1 MGCLTFS
8 IWGADVIDY
17 RFIII
22 LMLLGWWILCFCYY
36 SKTFGWLSHIWYCRR
51 LQLISPGTHAFKVP
65 YNEKTCLLFI
75 ILGMHLFPL
84 HFFFSGVACV
94 QMSIPL
100 VRTISFC
107 FRMISAKIFFGFIT
121 KVIEIMC
128 KPAWSIWFWPSP
140 FALYVNRL
148 LNQGLMKQ
156 LPKSTMLHGW
166 KL

>member
-1 MGCLTFS
+1 MGDESCAF
-8 IWGADVIDY
+8 A
-17 RFIII
+17 IIQKHLVGYHI
-22 LMLLGWWILCFCYY
+22 FDIVGGSSWFLLEHMP
-36 SKTFGWLSHIWYCRR
+36 SKSHIMKR
-51 LQLISPGTHAFKVP
+51 HACF
-65 YNEKTCLLFI
+65 LLY
-75 ILGMHLFPL
+75 LGCIFFLSI
-84 HFFFSGVACV
+84 FFFSGVACV